1 MTLAGFPTAIEFSG
15 IFLVTTLPAPII
27 ALSPI
32 DTPGRIILPEPIQ
45 TFFPILTLFGIKSL
59 LVSGDIS

>member
-1 MTLAGFPTAIEFSG
+1 MTFAGFPTAIQFSG
-15 IFLVTTLPAPII
+15 ISLVTTLPAPII

-45 TFFPILTLFGIKSL
+45 TFFPIFTLFGIK
-59 LVSGDIS
+59 